1 MKKSNFTFLLFAL
14 LIFASVQTSFAKKVP
29 GFKWNDVRAI
39 GMGNT
44 AIANDGYRGTFIYN
58 PALLKYTQERRWE
71 FVNAHFSLSQNYRS
85 FFDFLDENRN
95 DLSNFPS
102 VSNNTQN
109 NLIKQFSNFTNEA
122 EATNAGFMILYTKK
136 DFAHAFLIE
145 SKFSIQGVNGNSATN
160 TPINVTTTAQVDYT
174 FIFGKSHRFF
184 QDLTFGYNIKPF
196 FRQIAVTSGD
206 TTNSFYRSPFSSG
219 NDSFSWKPGIS
230 TDLGFTFKPGLAMRE
245 RLTFALVWQDIFGS
259 YDGSR
264 IQDNLI
270 AGIGFKATKK
280 ITILAEYEDIL
291 NEQDLTNGSNREFF
305 DHVRLG
311 AELFGHWH
319 RVRVGVL
326 NQRFTFGFGLHFWGM
341 KFEYAYAARNNFNGI
356 QADKGNPIHLLEMR
370 TNFGN

>member
-1 MKKSNFTFLLFAL
+1 MKKINFTFLLL
-14 LIFASVQTSFAKKVP
+14 SILVFASVQKSLAKKVT

-44 AIANDGYRGTFIYN
+44 SIANDSYRGTFIYN
-58 PALLKYTQERRWE
+58 PALLKYTQESRWE
-71 FVNAHFSLSQNYRS
+71 FVNAHFSLSQNYRP

-95 DLSNFPS
+95 DLSNFPAA
-102 VSNNTQN
+102 SNTTQQS
-109 NLIKQFSNFTNEA
+109 LVDEFDSFTNQA

-145 SKFSIQGVNGNSATN
+145 SKFSIQGQNGNVQSN
-160 TPINVTTTAQVDYT
+160 TPISITTTAQVDYT
-174 FIFGKSHRFF
+174 FIFGKSHRLF
-184 QDLTFGYNIKPF
+184 QDLTMGYNVKPF
-196 FRQIAVTSGD
+196 FRQISVTSGD
-206 TTNSFYRSPFSSG
+206 TTNSFYRSPFSYA
-219 NDSFSWKPGIS
+219 NDGFSWKPGIS
-230 TDLGFTFKPGLAMRE
+230 TDLGLTFKPGLAMRE
-245 RLTFALVWQDIFGS
+245 RLTFALVWQDVLGS
-259 YDGSR
+259 YDGNR

-280 ITILAEYEDIL
+280 LTILAEYEDIL
-291 NEQDLTNGSNREFF
+291 NDNNLSDGSNREFL

-311 AELFGHWH
+311 VELFGHWH
-319 RVRVGVL
+319 RARIGVL

-341 KFEYAYAARNNFNGI
+341 KFEYAFAARNNFNGI